1 MSSAH
6 SVDSYGKLCRLANL
20 GMSNGLRKGQ
30 AYMNALAQIDMNLYR
45 AITGTD
51 DDPFYD
57 DSKIPLF
64 LIRYFEG

>member
-1 MSSAH
+1 MSSAR
-6 SVDSYGKLCRLANL
+6 SVDSYGKLCHLANL
-20 GMSNGLRKGQ
+20 GMSKGLRKGQ
-30 AYMNALAQIDMNLYR
+30 AYMNALAQIDLNLYR
-45 AITGTD
+45 TITGTD